1 MRLAEEARLA
11 EERRLQEA
19 IEAEERRKAEEA
31 ARAEEERKQVRA
43 RGCEGAGRDGRRVE
57 ETGETAGQGG
67 DGMGLVRV
75 QDRVRRGRQ
84 VRVQGWLERE
94 WDR

>member
-31 ARAEEERKQVRA
+31 ARAEEERKQVRGV
-43 RGCEGAGRDGRRVE
+43 RVQGWVGRRGNRGGCEGAG
-57 ETGETAGQGG
+57 QGG
-67 DGMGLVRV
+67 KKRK
-75 QDRVRRGRQ
+75 
-84 VRVQGWLERE
+84 
-94 WDR
+94 

>member
-31 ARAEEERKQVRA
+31 ARAEEERKQVR
-43 RGCEGAGRDGRRVE
+43 G
-57 ETGETAGQGG
+57 
-67 DGMGLVRV
+67 
-75 QDRVRRGRQ
+75 
-84 VRVQGWLERE
+84 VRVQGWVGRRGNRGGCEGCRAGWE
-94 WDR
+94 EEKIAEGAGQQRMQGGM